1 MTDGMGGS
9 RAVKATHGA
18 EPWAF
23 RSPVDRL
30 GGSTVVKGGRP
41 DGSRDRLART
51 FQSRKKVLT
60 CRPWDR
66 WARAVRMAATAA
78 SKAARPLTGPALSLG
93 SGRMPGRGWWCRAVR
108 GQHEAGRRNDVE
120 EAPATISNLPRR
132 RKSAAGGPSTART
145 GLGSISFRDTKSGRQ
160 PRGKPQSANR
170 SLHSPNAMALE
181 GRALSW
187 SCIVIRD
194 APGQEHGEMCG
205 RQSDRTNTPA
215 PEPLPAATHAR
226 RCACHQ
232 SASRIHTTSPTL
244 HETCQPLPTLSR
256 HGWCVALPTSPREW
270 TGDAGDR
277 AA

>member
-1 MTDGMGGS
+1 M
-9 RAVKATHGA
+9 KATHGA

-108 GQHEAGRRNDVE
+108 GQHEAGRETMLKRPLQRSPTCLADG
-120 EAPATISNLPRR
+120 
-132 RKSAAGGPSTART
+132 KSAAGGPSTART
-145 GLGSISFRDTKSGRQ
+145 GLGSISFRDTRIRAAAKGQTAVRIRPTPWHLKAES
-160 PRGKPQSANR
+160 SA
-170 SLHSPNAMALE
+170 
-181 GRALSW
+181 GRALS
-187 SCIVIRD
+187 S
-194 APGQEHGEMCG
+194 AM
-205 RQSDRTNTPA
+205 RQARNTA
-215 PEPLPAATHAR
+215 
-226 RCACHQ
+226 RCA
-232 SASRIHTTSPTL
+232 ASNQTAPT
-244 HETCQPLPTLSR
+244 PLLLSLSR
-256 HGWCVALPTSPREW
+256 PPRTPVAVRATSQRPVSTQRHQRS
-270 TGDAGDR
+270 TRHASHCR
-277 AA
+277 P

>member
-1 MTDGMGGS
+1 
-9 RAVKATHGA
+9 
-18 EPWAF
+18 
-23 RSPVDRL
+23 
-30 GGSTVVKGGRP
+30 VVKGGRP

-132 RKSAAGGPSTART
+132 RKIGCWRPIDRADWAGKHQLQGHENP
-145 GLGSISFRDTKSGRQ
+145 GGSQG
-160 PRGKPQSANR
+160 ANR
-170 SLHSPNAMALE
+170 SPHSPNAMALE

-205 RQSDRTNTPA
+205 LQSDRTNTPA
-215 PEPLPAATHAR
+215 SEPLPAATHAR

>member
-1 MTDGMGGS
+1 M
-9 RAVKATHGA
+9 KATHGA

-145 GLGSISFRDTKSGRQ
+145 GLGSISFRDTKTRAAAKGQTAVRIR
-160 PRGKPQSANR
+160 PTPWHLKAEPSA
-170 SLHSPNAMALE
+170 
-181 GRALSW
+181 GRALS
-187 SCIVIRD
+187 S
-194 APGQEHGEMCG
+194 AM
-205 RQSDRTNTPA
+205 
-215 PEPLPAATHAR
+215 
-226 RCACHQ
+226 RCARPGTWRDVRPPIRPHQ
-232 SASRIHTTSPTL
+232 HPCS
-244 HETCQPLPTLSR
+244 
-256 HGWCVALPTSPREW
+256 
-270 TGDAGDR
+270 
-277 AA
+277 

>member
-1 MTDGMGGS
+1 M
-9 RAVKATHGA
+9 
-18 EPWAF
+18 
-23 RSPVDRL
+23 
-30 GGSTVVKGGRP
+30 VKGGRP

-132 RKSAAGGPSTART
+132 RKIGCWRPIDRADWAGKHQLQGHENP
-145 GLGSISFRDTKSGRQ
+145 GGSQG
-160 PRGKPQSANR
+160 ANR
-170 SLHSPNAMALE
+170 SPHSPNAMALE

-187 SCIVIRD
+187 SCIVLRD
-194 APGQEHGEMCG
+194 AM
-205 RQSDRTNTPA
+205 RQ
-215 PEPLPAATHAR
+215 AR
-226 RCACHQ
+226 NMARCA
-232 SASRIHTTSPTL
+232 ASNQTAPT
-244 HETCQPLPTLSR
+244 PLLLSLSR
-256 HGWCVALPTSPREW
+256 PPRTPVAARATSQHPVSTQRHQRS
-270 TGDAGDR
+270 TRHASHCR
-277 AA
+277 P